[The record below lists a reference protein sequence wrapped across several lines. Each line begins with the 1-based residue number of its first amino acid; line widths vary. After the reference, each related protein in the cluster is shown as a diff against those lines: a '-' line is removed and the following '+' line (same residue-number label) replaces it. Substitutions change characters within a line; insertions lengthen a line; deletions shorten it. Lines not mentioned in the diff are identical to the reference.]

1 MNAKG
6 PVFKYG
12 DNIDTDVI
20 IPARY
25 LNTQSEAE
33 LASHCPQLTPIHSGA
48 GLQCAVLLPAGGETR
63 WTNPANAR
71 GIGLRPLGQFY
82 LGEPN
87 LEGWLLGFG
96 ALDNQTLRQLCR
108 QLGNLMKSS

>member
-1 MNAKG
+1 MRG
-6 PVFKYG
+6 
-12 DNIDTDVI
+12 
-20 IPARY
+20 
-25 LNTQSEAE
+25 
-33 LASHCPQLTPIHSGA
+33 
-48 GLQCAVLLPAGGETR
+48 TR
-63 WTNPANAR
+63 WTNPANAQ